1 MTRDD
6 IDPGKA
12 GMALNFA
19 LLLTFYL
26 TGYVFLAAEVE
37 ARFSSVERIHEF
49 STTVKPETNTSLLQ
63 GTQEECAI
71 ASVDESWP
79 LDGAVDVTGLTV
91 TYEEHLPPTLRDITF
106 KVLPRQKLAI
116 VGRTGS
122 GKSTITN
129 ALFRIIPVPPG
140 MISIDGVD
148 IASLSLSKLRSSIA
162 IIPQEPILF
171 SGTIRSNVDIV
182 NAVDDDV
189 VTEALERVGVS
200 KAIGEGAG
208 EQIRGG
214 SLLDFEVADG
224 GQNLSIG
231 TRQLV
236 CVARAMVQQ
245 SKIVVLDEATSS
257 LDLEADA
264 MVQEAIQT
272 HFGDATLFVIA
283 HRLHTVMRSCDLV
296 MVLHDGVMADF
307 GTPAELLSQGGAFA
321 ELVDA
326 TGPETC
332 SALRAMAAK

>member
-1 MTRDD
+1 M
-6 IDPGKA
+6 G
-12 GMALNFA
+12 
-19 LLLTFYL
+19 
-26 TGYVFLAAEVE
+26 
-37 ARFSSVERIHEF
+37 
-49 STTVKPETNTSLLQ
+49 
-63 GTQEECAI
+63 
-71 ASVDESWP
+71 
-79 LDGAVDVTGLTV
+79 
-91 TYEEHLPPTLRDITF
+91 
-106 KVLPRQKLAI
+106 
-116 VGRTGS
+116 
-122 GKSTITN
+122 
-129 ALFRIIPVPPG
+129 
-140 MISIDGVD
+140 
-148 IASLSLSKLRSSIA
+148 
-162 IIPQEPILF
+162 
-171 SGTIRSNVDIV
+171 
-182 NAVDDDV
+182 
-189 VTEALERVGVS
+189 
-200 KAIGEGAG
+200 IGEGAG

-326 TGPETC
+326 
-332 SALRAMAAK
+332 